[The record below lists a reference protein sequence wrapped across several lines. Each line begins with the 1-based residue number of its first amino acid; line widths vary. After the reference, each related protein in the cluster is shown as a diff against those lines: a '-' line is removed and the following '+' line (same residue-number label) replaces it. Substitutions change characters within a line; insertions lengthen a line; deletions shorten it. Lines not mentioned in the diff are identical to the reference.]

1 MIHRMKYKWKP
12 WKVVQTQLNSLLW
25 LRTGLLL
32 AIKQL
37 TMRKELPS
45 LMDLDRIILKKRRV
59 ATRSTSIVWSS
70 STPRIK
76 WLTPTVQS
84 RRECSVRNTWPSKM
98 PRLLSC
104 SRKTTIKAQV
114 RMRKIWIF
122 LLRTPSMSVSKNRS
136 RTSRSRGLLSTDK
149 DKRETVSCLESCTP
163 SW

>member
-1 MIHRMKYKWKP
+1 MTLRMRYKWKL
-12 WKVVQTQLNSLLW
+12 WKVVHTQMNSLQW

-32 AIKQL
+32 GIKHW

-45 LMDLDRIILKKRRV
+45 LMELDQIILKKRRE
-59 ATRSTSIVWSS
+59 ATRLTSIVWSS

-76 WLTPTVQS
+76 WLTPMVQS
-84 RRECSVRNTWPSKM
+84 RRESSARSTWQSMM

-104 SRKTTIKAQV
+104 SRKTTIKVQV
-114 RMRKIWIF
+114 RMKKIWIF

-136 RTSRSRGLLSTDK
+136 RTSRSRGLWSTDK
-149 DKRETVSCLESCTP
+149 DKRETVLCQESFTP